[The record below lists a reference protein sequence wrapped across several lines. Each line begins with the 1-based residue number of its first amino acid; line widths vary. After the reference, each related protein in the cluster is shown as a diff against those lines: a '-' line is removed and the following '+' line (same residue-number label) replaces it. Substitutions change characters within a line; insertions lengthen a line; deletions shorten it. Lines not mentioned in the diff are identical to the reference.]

1 MTNLTCQRVLAGKG
15 ATAVVTATTTTTTD
29 QQRRRNVINLV
40 ILNLVFL
47 EAGRL
52 EKFSLESERT
62 IFVKLSVLLFSYI
75 VLWRG
80 QTFAS

>member
-1 MTNLTCQRVLAGKG
+1 MTNLTCQRVLAGEG
-15 ATAVVTATTTTTTD
+15 ATDVVTAATTTTD

>member
-1 MTNLTCQRVLAGKG
+1 MTNLTCQRVLVGEG
-15 ATAVVTATTTTTTD
+15 ATDVVTAATTTTD

-52 EKFSLESERT
+52 
-62 IFVKLSVLLFSYI
+62 
-75 VLWRG
+75 
-80 QTFAS
+80 